1 MCAPSKQALEAADIA
16 FEELVLNRDFTDRT
30 LRAVTGRNTF
40 PQIFINGTPI
50 GGADDLEAWLSRDR
64 AA

>member
-1 MCAPSKQALEAADIA
+1 MRAKQALEAADIT

-30 LRAVTGRNTF
+30 LRAVTGRTTF
-40 PQIFINGTPI
+40 PQIFINGTLI
-50 GGADDLEAWLSRDR
+50 GGADDLAIWLQHDR